1 MPDNDMAEMMKELI
15 EQNKAKMEMM
25 KDQSEKKWNSR
36 LFQLGFI

>member
-25 KDQSEKKWNSR
+25 KDQSEKK
-36 LFQLGFI
+36 